1 MSKPLKVLCV
11 AGESDPAETGSF
23 IEMHK
28 SGVDITVITWP
39 GTFNYDALIV
49 AGVPTIPY
57 VLTSRISPQGIR
69 FIRRELKRK
78 PYDVLHMLDKRGTIN
93 GLFAS
98 IGMDIKLIA
107 YRGIVGNLSY
117 WDPQAWLYLLNPRID
132 RIICVCEA
140 IRERLLELGMPGIR
154 LRRDVPVTIYKG
166 HNPDWY
172 SGPTEDLQ
180 QFGIPEGSFV
190 VACMARGVPRKG
202 VPVLLEAID
211 RLPPGLN
218 IHLLLAGGKM
228 DNPRHKKLVAAN
240 SYAENIH
247 LFGALKRVPWIL
259 PNCDVAVLP
268 SLRREGLPRAMIEAM
283 IGGTVPIVTD
293 SGGSPEL
300 VQDGK
305 SGFVVPS
312 GEAQPITDRILEL
325 YNDRELHK
333 SLGKAAR
340 DRIRNDFTVEETAR
354 QTMALY
360 RELLASK
367 PQEKKKA
374 ADGRFLKDED
384 A

>member
-1 MSKPLKVLCV
+1 VLCV
-11 AGESDPAETGSF
+11 AGESDPAEAGSF
-23 IEMHK
+23 IEMYK
-28 SGVDITVITWP
+28 SGVDITVIIRP
-39 GTFNYDALIV
+39 GTFNYEPLIK

-57 VLTSRISPQGIR
+57 VITRRISPQAIR
-69 FIRRELKRK
+69 FIRKELKRK

-98 IGMDIKLIA
+98 IGIDVKLIA

-117 WDPQAWLYLLNPRID
+117 WDPLAWLYLLNPRID

-140 IRERLLELGMPGIR
+140 IRTRLLSLGMPGIR

-172 SGPTEDLQ
+172 AGPPEDLKP
-180 QFGIPEGSFV
+180 FGIPDGAFV
-190 VACMARGVPRKG
+190 VACTARGVPRKG
-202 VPVLLEAID
+202 VPVLLDAID

-247 LFGALKRVPWIL
+247 LLGVLKRVPWIL
-259 PNCDVAVLP
+259 SNCDVAVLP
-268 SLRREGLPRAMIEAM
+268 SLRREGLPRAIIEAM
-283 IGGTVPIVTD
+283 IGGVVPIVTD

-300 VQDGK
+300 VEDGK
-305 SGFVVPS
+305 SGFVVPP

-325 YNDRELHK
+325 YNDRELRK
-333 SLGKAAR
+333 RLGQGAR
-340 DRIRNDFTVEETAR
+340 ERIRQDFTVEETAR

-360 RELLASK
+360 REMLSL
-367 PQEKKKA
+367 
-374 ADGRFLKDED
+374 
-384 A
+384 